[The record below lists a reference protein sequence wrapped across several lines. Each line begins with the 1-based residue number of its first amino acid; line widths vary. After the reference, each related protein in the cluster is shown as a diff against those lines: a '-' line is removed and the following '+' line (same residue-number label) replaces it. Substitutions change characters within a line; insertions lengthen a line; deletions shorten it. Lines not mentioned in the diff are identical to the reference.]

1 MPRTPTRSL
10 RVPDAVWEAA
20 KAKASADGRTMTDVI
35 VGFLRLY
42 GKRPGSK

>member
-20 KAKASADGRTMTDVI
+20 KAKASADGRTMTEVI
-35 VGFLRLY
+35 ISFLRWY
-42 GKRPGSK
+42 GEHPRSK